1 MPLNTQAIQESLLAI
16 WRAPVKRYSV
26 IAGTGALIAL
36 YLNLTGHEP
45 VGHPIA
51 PPPIIQGEQLR
62 FPAGHPQLALL
73 ATAPAVAAN
82 SVSIELPARLVWNE
96 EKTERIYPAFSGRV
110 IKLNADVGQS
120 VHAGQVLATLASPEF
135 GAAQADTAKAQAD
148 ARFSERSLQRQT
160 ELFEAG
166 IVSRKEFEQAQAD
179 AQRAKAEVA
188 RAQARTQL
196 YGGGNAVTQQLGMSA
211 TVSGVVVERN
221 LSAGQE
227 VRPDQGGPGS
237 LPLFV
242 VTDPRS
248 LWVQIDAREADVA
261 SMQPGTTISLSL
273 PNFPGQSFTAKITA
287 TGDFIDSNSR
297 TVKVRAVIDN
307 SQRMLKAEM
316 LGNARFERTL
326 ENGVLVPSRAVQLR
340 GSQYWTY
347 VQKEPGVFEGRKI
360 SVGYEGLDKVLVTN
374 GLNDGELV
382 VSDNGLLLAREFR
395 NAQDSA
401 KPRAVNIASP
411 AAANNASK

>member
-326 ENGVLVPSRAVQLR
+326 EKGVLVPSRAVQLR

-360 SVGYEGLDKVLVTN
+360 SVGYEGLDKVLVTT